1 MEQKGNWLEK
11 IIIIFTTAVITF
23 LMSIVILTNKYG
35 HDDIS
40 ILNNFSSKYY
50 ILDEIMETLK
60 QKYVDEID
68 EEKLIEGAAQGMVAA
83 VGDEYTTYI
92 SKEDAGNFETA
103 ILGSFDGIGI
113 YIGAN
118 TDNNQIVVI
127 APIEGSPADE
137 ADIKPN
143 DIILKVDDVEYNA
156 DSMDVAVSKIKGTP
170 GTTVKLTIKRDNE
183 IIEKEVK
190 RETVKLTHVET
201 EVLDKNIGY
210 VKLSSF
216 DQGCSTEF
224 EEKVEELI
232 NEEKVKGLI
241 IDLRNNPGGILTEV
255 IKIADYL
262 LPECN
267 IVSIQDSEGGQ
278 IIYKSSNASYVDL
291 PIVVLTNGNSAS
303 ASEILAGAI
312 KDNGKGKIVGKTT
325 YGKGTVQEVISLSD
339 GSIVKIT
346 TNKYYTPSGVEINK
360 VGIIPD
366 VEVDI
371 SEEYKN
377 SLDIPQNKDAQLKKA
392 IEEINKM
399 L

>member
-1 MEQKGNWLEK
+1 MKQKGNWLEK

-35 HDDIS
+35 YDDIS

-60 QKYVDEID
+60 QKYVGEID

-92 SKEDAGNFETA
+92 SKEDAENFETA

-113 YIGAN
+113 YIGAD
-118 TDNNQIVVI
+118 TENNQIVVI

-137 ADIKPN
+137 AGIKPN

-201 EVLDKNIGY
+201 EVLNKNIGY

-216 DQGCSTEF
+216 DQGCSAEF
-224 EEKVEELI
+224 EEKVNELI

-267 IVSIQDSEGGQ
+267 IVSIQDNEGGQ
-278 IIYKSSNASYVDL
+278 IIYKSSDASYVDL

-312 KDNGKGKIVGKTT
+312 KDNNKGKIVGKTT

-339 GSIVKIT
+339 GSVIKIT
-346 TNKYYTPSGVEINK
+346 TSKYYTPSGVEINEI
-360 VGIIPD
+360 GIVPD
-366 VEVDI
+366 VEVEI

-377 SLDIPQNKDAQLKKA
+377 SLDIPQNKDTQLKKA